1 MVPSVSEGRRRR
13 AHGAWARLAAAV
25 LAVALFAAP
34 ARAVDGLAEV
44 QTQRLFDAVQANDL
58 AAVQASVAA
67 GASLDARD
75 RWGMSAIELAIDKGY
90 FAIAHFLTSA
100 RQYRRQA
107 GAPEGAPSAAPGIE
121 PPTATPPP
129 GGAKRAVP
137 SAAPRPSSS
146 QARSTAPRA

>member
-1 MVPSVSEGRRRR
+1 V
-13 AHGAWARLAAAV
+13 LAAA
-25 LAVALFAAP
+25 LFSAP

-107 GAPEGAPSAAPGIE
+107 GAPEGAPAPSAGQGAQ
-121 PPTATPPP
+121 PPAAMQPPA
-129 GGAKRAVP
+129 GGKRAVP
-137 SAAPRPSSS
+137 SAVPRPSSL
-146 QARSTAPRA
+146 QARTTAPRA